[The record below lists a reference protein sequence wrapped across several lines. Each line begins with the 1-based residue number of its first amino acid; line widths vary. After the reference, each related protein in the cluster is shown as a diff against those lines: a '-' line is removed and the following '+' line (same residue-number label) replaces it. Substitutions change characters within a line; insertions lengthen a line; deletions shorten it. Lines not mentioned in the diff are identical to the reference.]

1 MPKKTN
7 PEATGRTILVTGAS
21 GMIGSGLV
29 NALIDR
35 GDRVIG
41 LSRSPE
47 KADKTQPTAEWH
59 PWEPTMERPPEKA
72 LEGVDAVINL
82 AGEPINQRWND
93 EIKDRIAKSRI
104 TATKNLTDAVATM
117 KNPPK
122 VFISGSAIG
131 FYGDRGDELLY
142 EDDAPGDDFLA
153 RVVIQWEAAANAIS
167 DRDIR
172 VATIRSGHVLD
183 PRGGLLSEL
192 LTPFKLG
199 VGGPIASGKQYMSWI
214 HRWDEIG
221 ILLWALDTE
230 TVKGPINATSPNPVT
245 NKEFSKQLGKA
256 VGRPAFM
263 PLPGFALK
271 AIRGPEFGQVL
282 TEGQRVYP
290 RNAIEH
296 GYEFKQPELAG
307 ALSELLRN

>member
-1 MPKKTN
+1 MPKKTA
-7 PEATGRTILVTGAS
+7 PEASGRTILVTGAS

-41 LSRSPE
+41 LSRNPDRAS
-47 KADKTQPTAEWH
+47 KAQPTAEWH
-59 PWEPTMERPPEKA
+59 SWEPTMERPPEQA
-72 LEGVDAVINL
+72 LDGVDAVINL

-93 EIKDRIAKSRI
+93 EIKDRIARTRI
-104 TATKNLTDAVATM
+104 KATKNLADTIATVAI
-117 KNPPK
+117 PPK

-142 EDDAPGDDFLA
+142 EDAAPGDDFLA
-153 RVVIQWEAAANAIS
+153 GVVVRWEAAANAIS
-167 DRDIR
+167 DSGVR
-172 VATIRSGHVLD
+172 VATIRTGHVLD
-183 PRGGLLSEL
+183 PRGGLLAEL

-199 VGGPIASGKQYMSWI
+199 VGGPIAGGDQYMSWI

-230 TVKGPINATSPNPVT
+230 AVEGPINATSPNPVT

-256 VGRPAFM
+256 VGRPAFV
-263 PLPGFALK
+263 PLPGFAMK

-290 RNAIEH
+290 RNAIDH

-307 ALSELLRN
+307 ALAQLLRN